1 MTLTPTQVRLDL
13 TRNLLTALP
22 ADMGACASLVEL
34 CAGENR
40 LTSLPPSVGT
50 LSALRTLDLRC
61 VLYRAA

>member
-1 MTLTPTQVRLDL
+1 MGTLSALRTLDL
-13 TRNLLTALP
+13 RCVLYRAAL
-22 ADMGACASLVEL
+22 SLSLSSLAEL

-50 LSALRTLDLRC
+50 LSAVRTLDLRC